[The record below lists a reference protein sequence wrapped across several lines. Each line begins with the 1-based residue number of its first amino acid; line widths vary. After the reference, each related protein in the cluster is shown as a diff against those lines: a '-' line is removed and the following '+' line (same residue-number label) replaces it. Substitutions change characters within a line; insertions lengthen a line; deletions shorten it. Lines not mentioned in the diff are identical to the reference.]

1 MEKLLKI
8 NLSNQKGLFI
18 TFEGGEGVG
27 KTTQIDFLKDYLEQ
41 NNLKV
46 ITTREPGGTEEGEK
60 LESILF
66 REQITLG
73 ILILKP

>member
-8 NLSNQKGLFI
+8 NLNSQKGLFI

-27 KTTQIDFLKDYLEQ
+27 KTTQIDLLKDYFEQ
-41 NNLKV
+41 NKFKV

-60 LESILF
+60 N
-66 REQITLG
+66 
-73 ILILKP
+73 